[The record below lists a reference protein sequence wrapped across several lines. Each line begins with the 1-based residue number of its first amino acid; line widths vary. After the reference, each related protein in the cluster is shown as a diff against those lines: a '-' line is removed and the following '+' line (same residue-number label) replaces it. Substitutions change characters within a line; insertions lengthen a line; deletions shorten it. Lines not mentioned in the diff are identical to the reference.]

1 MLEQYLQRIGA
12 LKILYLDISGN
23 DLSISETKGF
33 MESLLIAIN
42 STHLKVV
49 NLSNNSN
56 LKIEGVVTLLDSLS
70 QAKNLEALFLDNTG
84 LS

>member
-23 DLSISETKGF
+23 DLSLSETKGF

>member
-1 MLEQYLQRIGA
+1 MLEQYLQHIGT

-23 DLSISETKGF
+23 DLSLSETKGF

-42 STHLKVV
+42 SAHLKVV

-56 LKIEGVVTLLDSLS
+56 LKIEGVVALLDSLS
-70 QAKNLEALFLDNTG
+70 HTKNLEALFLDNTG